1 MEKMLYDVTGVLKAG
16 SIFQEAMGSR
26 REQELA
32 DYKLAQDKAYKDE
45 ALAMQKDQAAREKD
59 KYNRDLLK
67 ETTTSEAMQATLDP
81 SKYTQGK
88 VFGEQQAAEAGIANL
103 SPEEQ
108 VIARQQMAANYDPKL
123 SGQQWLTGATSAT
136 NVDQGK
142 LFDTKTKM
150 YDIAASTP
158 GTPEFQAKYDAEI
171 KAAKDKNAITVGG
184 QLSVLNAQKKWAD
197 EKEQKEL
204 DKQKSLAQ
212 FTNDLANQN
221 KTFNMFKQDP
231 NTSAVTQISV
241 PKGDID
247 KYSGQG
253 FTLGAI
259 TTGPKTEAQLLNESK
274 IKIAEKAYEDK
285 KEKDKIIAT
294 ADSAAKNDI
303 LDVVSQTDSASEL
316 AVEIEKLN
324 KSGMSY
330 SDIKKLVG
338 ANLNLKDP
346 SKSKSITDIG
356 LVNAGNLVDTLRE
369 ANAKL
374 APSTSTKVLQV
385 PTNTSDSKVLTES
398 VTSDEPFSLFGV
410 QAPTSYNPILAT
422 SPTKDVSASSDEAT
436 YYKLPEYIRR
446 DISLSKYLDNPNFYK
461 RQFLGY

>member
-1 MEKMLYDVTGVLKAG
+1 MQNMLYDVAGTLKAG

-59 KYNRDLLK
+59 KYDRELSR
-67 ETTTSEAMQATLDP
+67 ETATSEAMQATLDP
-81 SKYTQGK
+81 SKFTQGK
-88 VFGEQQAAEAGIANL
+88 LLGEQQAAEASIANL

-108 VIARQQMAANYDPKL
+108 VIARQQMTANYDPKL

-142 LFDTKTKM
+142 LLDTKAKD
-150 YDIAASTP
+150 YDIKVNTV
-158 GTPEFQAKYDAEI
+158 GTKEFLEK
-171 KAAKDKNAITVGG
+171 KAAD
-184 QLSVLNAQKKWAD
+184 QK
-197 EKEQKEL
+197 QKEWEL
-204 DKQKSLAQ
+204 DLQLGKQKSLAQ

-221 KTFNMFKQDP
+221 KTFSMFKQDP
-231 NTSAVTQISV
+231 NTGAVTQVSV
-241 PKGDID
+241 PKNEMD

-253 FTLGAI
+253 FTLGAV
-259 TTGPKTEAQLLNESK
+259 TTGPKTESQLLNEAK
-274 IKIAEKAYEDK
+274 VKMAEKVYEDK

-330 SDIKKLVG
+330 SDIKNLVG

-346 SKSKSITDIG
+346 SKSKSITDVG
-356 LVNAGNLVDTLRE
+356 LVNASNLVDTLRE

-374 APSTSTKVLQV
+374 TPSTGTKVLQV
-385 PTNTSDSKVLTES
+385 PTDTNSNKVLTEA
-398 VTSDEPFSLFGV
+398 VASDEPFSLFGV
-410 QAPTSYNPILAT
+410 QAPTSYNPVLTT
-422 SPTKDVSASSDEAT
+422 SPKKGISNDEAA
-436 YYKLPEYIRR
+436 YYKLPEYVRS
-446 DISLSKYLDNPNFYK
+446 DVSLSKYLDNPNFYK

>member
-1 MEKMLYDVTGVLKAG
+1 MAQYYDDRSLLSGSNTPQFDVGALMKAG
-16 SIFQEAMGSR
+16 GVFQQAMGKVADD
-26 REQELA
+26 ELQA
-32 DYKLAQDKAYKDE
+32 SKLAQEKAYKDE
-45 ALAMQKDQAAREKD
+45 MLTMQKAQAAREQD
-59 KYNRDLLK
+59 KYNREMAK
-67 ETTTSEAMQATLDP
+67 EAATSEAMQATLDP
-81 SKYTQGK
+81 SKYSQGK
-88 VFGEQQAAEAGIANL
+88 LLGEQQAAEAGIANL

-123 SGQQWLTGATSAT
+123 SGQQWLAGATSAT

-142 LFDTKTKM
+142 LFDTKAKDYELKVNTV
-150 YDIAASTP
+150 
-158 GTPEFQAKYDAEI
+158 GTPEFLAK
-171 KAAKDKNAITVGG
+171 KAAD
-184 QLSVLNAQKKWAD
+184 QK
-197 EKEQKEL
+197 QKEWEL
-204 DKQKSLAQ
+204 DLQLGKQKSLAQ

-231 NTSAVTQISV
+231 NTGAVTQVSV
-241 PKGDID
+241 PKTEMD

-253 FTLGAI
+253 FTLGAV

-274 IKIAEKAYEDK
+274 VEVAKKAYEDK

-346 SKSKSITDIG
+346 SKSKSITDVG
-356 LVNAGNLVDTLRE
+356 LVNASNLVDTLRE
-369 ANAKL
+369 ANSKL
-374 APSTSTKVLQV
+374 APSTGTKVLQV
-385 PTNTSDSKVLTES
+385 PTTSASVLDIEDTAADSSGSKVFS
-398 VTSDEPFSLFGV
+398 GVTTRED
-410 QAPTSYNPILAT
+410 ILAKKWAD
-422 SPTKDVSASSDEAT
+422 SPEN
-436 YYKLPEYIRR
+436 E
-446 DISLSKYLDNPNFYK
+446 KYLSDLWMPSKEDILDRYRRYSK
-461 RQFLGY
+461 